1 MGERGNC
8 TALCSFTILMICSI
22 NATTS
27 TRLST
32 HSALTVLVLVIG
44 DLHIPIRSHDLPF
57 KFKKLLVPG
66 KIQQVLLTGNV
77 CDGETLEWLRGICNG
92 DVRAARGDWDDVR
105 TYMEEIVIPS
115 TMLMRP

>member
-1 MGERGNC
+1 MSVLIC
-8 TALCSFTILMICSI
+8 TLFIADRPDLEHDRIRYH
-22 NATTS
+22 ATQPTAS
-27 TRLST
+27 LDTYSLHRRLV
-32 HSALTVLVLVIG
+32 TVLVLVIG

-92 DVRAARGDWDDVR
+92 DVRAVRGDWDDVS
-105 TYMEEIVIPS
+105 IPY
-115 TMLMRP
+115 